1 MHTRTLVKKWG
12 NSLGIRIPAAMAV
25 RQHIAEGSEVD
36 LVEQKD
42 QIVIR
47 PEPEPTLKDLLAQI
61 KSGSRP
67 ALVDWGKPV
76 GKEVW

>member
-1 MHTRTLVKKWG
+1 MHTHATVKKWG
-12 NSLGIRIPAAMAV
+12 NSLGIRIPAAMAS
-25 RQHIAEGSEVD
+25 RKHISEGTEVD
-36 LVEQKD
+36 LVEQEG

-61 KSGSRP
+61 KPGDRP